1 VHPLP
6 EGRQGH
12 EGRLTTLL
20 EGAIAHLE
28 RHRVQVNELNVFPVA
43 DGDTGDNMLAT
54 LRAFRDGGPRGA
66 LTGARGNSG
75 VILSQLLAGLVDGGP
90 QEAVRRAYAAVPEP
104 VEGTMLTV
112 AHDMAAAGDLEQALH
127 AGRDSLRRGPSL
139 LPALREAGVVDSGGY
154 ALTLMVAGALAALRG
169 EEPPPEAPMAAP
181 TLRPVS
187 RHRWCTN
194 LLVGDGDG
202 AERVSALGD
211 SVMIARDGDATR
223 VHVHTDDPDA
233 VIALFADVRQ
243 VDLSDMRP
251 PTTAFALAPGF
262 ESLFASLGV
271 EAVSEVAPFDG
282 GSVTVIAAPQAALV
296 ASLAYDAARPPEE
309 NSAAL
314 LDAIARV
321 RTASVPAGGELAPAM
336 AAVADGAELV
346 TVVTGEDAPMGEE
359 EIRALLPPGVE
370 LEVTPGAPPPWWW
383 LIAAE

>member
-90 QEAVRRAYAAVPEP
+90 QEAVRRAYAAVPQP
-104 VEGTMLTV
+104 IEGTMLTV
-112 AHDMAAAGDLEQALH
+112 AHDMAAAGDLEEALQ

-154 ALTLMVAGALAALRG
+154 ALTLMVAGALAASRG
-169 EEPPPEAPMAAP
+169 EEPPPEEPMAPP

-202 AERVSALGD
+202 AERVSELGD
-211 SVMIARDGDATR
+211 SVMVARDGDATR

-233 VIALFADVRQ
+233 VIALFDDVLQ
-243 VDLSDMRP
+243 VELSDMRP
-251 PTTAFALAPGF
+251 PTTAFAVAPGF
-262 ESLFASLGV
+262 EALFASLGV
-271 EAVSEVAPFDG
+271 EAVAEVAPFDG
-282 GSVTVIAAPQAALV
+282 GSLTVIAEPQAALV
-296 ASLAYDAARPPEE
+296 ASLAFDAARSPEE
-309 NSAAL
+309 NSAAV

-321 RTASVPAGGELAPAM
+321 RTASVSAGGDLGTAV
-336 AAVADGAELV
+336 AALADGAELI
-346 TVVTGEDAPMGEE
+346 TVVTGEDAPLDEE
-359 EIRALLPPGVE
+359 EIRALVPPGVE
-370 LEVTPGAPPPWWW
+370 VEVTPGAPPPWWW